1 MKIIFSD
8 LDGTLLQRG
17 EKALNKNIKKSIYK
31 ILESGNFF
39 SVSSGRSYI
48 ELKEFF
54 KEFDSDIIYICN
66 DGSLT
71 VFKEQT
77 LLARPMDK
85 TMFNEFKEY
94 TAHGKYVTYVKS
106 SNALTLRNTMRQYR
120 NHVMMI
126 DNISD
131 IKEDIYKISDLDR
144 SIPCPLP
151 VVYKNLLMNEYIAEG
166 ADKSEAVRHILS
178 SFNIKKSDSF
188 AFGDNTNDLGMFKV
202 CGTSYA
208 AAGARPDIKKCAD
221 KTVYNIENEFCK
233 IIGG

>member
-31 ILESGNFF
+31 ILESGNLF
-39 SVSSGRSYI
+39 SVSSGRTYI

-54 KEFDSDIIYICN
+54 KEFDNDIIYICN

-85 TMFNEFKEY
+85 TLFNEFKEY

-106 SNALTLRNTMRQYR
+106 SNILTVRNTMRQYR

-126 DNISD
+126 DHISD

-144 SIPCPLP
+144 TVPCPLT
-151 VVYKNLLMNEYIAEG
+151 VVYKNSLMNEYIAEG
-166 ADKSEAVRHILS
+166 ADKSEAVKHILS
-178 SFNIKKSDSF
+178 SFDIKNSDSY
-188 AFGDNTNDLGMFKV
+188 AFGDNTNDIGMFKA

-221 KTVYNIENEFCK
+221 KIVYNIENEFCK